1 MKLANLTSNFFEL
14 FGMPVAFSI
23 DQTALVEQYRR
34 LQYAVHPDKFAHASD
49 YERRLSVQQSARINE
64 AFQTLKEPLSR
75 ARYLLGLYG
84 KNLDDKNVMDPQFLV
99 QQMELR
105 EKIEVARSGVDPVRG
120 LAEIGNVIATTTMT
134 LATELGVLFEKGAE
148 ANLDIIFD
156 QVLRLQFMVR
166 LEEEIASLEETLV

>member
-1 MKLANLTSNFFEL
+1 MELANLTSNFFEL

-34 LQYAVHPDKFAHASD
+34 LQRAVHPDKFAHASD

-64 AFQTLKEPLSR
+64 AFQTLKKPLSR

-84 KNLDDKNVMDPQFLV
+84 KDLDDKNVMDPRFLA

-105 EKIEVARSGVDPVRG
+105 EKIEAARSGADPVG
-120 LAEIGNVIATTTMT
+120 ELTEIGNVISTTTMT
-134 LATELGVLFEKGAE
+134 LITELGVLFEKGAE
-148 ANLDIIFD
+148 ENLDIIFD
-156 QVLRLQFMVR
+156 RVLRLQFMVH
-166 LEEEIASLEETLV
+166 LEEDIANLGETLV

>member
-1 MKLANLTSNFFEL
+1 MELANLTSNFFEL

-64 AFQTLKEPLSR
+64 AFQTLKKPLSR

-84 KNLDDKNVMDPQFLV
+84 KDLDDQHVMDPRFLV

-105 EKIEVARSGVDPVRG
+105 EKIAAARSGADPAG
-120 LAEIGNVIATTTMT
+120 QLAEIGNVITTMSMT
-134 LATELGVLFEKGAE
+134 LVTELGLLFETSAE
-148 ANLDIIFD
+148 TNLDIIFD
-156 QVLRLQFMVR
+156 QVLRLQFMAR
-166 LEEEIASLEETLV
+166 LEEEIDRLLDQ